1 MPCRWVNLARHNTQ
15 ASQKSR
21 DDDCTLYGSRTL
33 AAQERYF
40 RVPKQST
47 QWHLVG
53 ELHRMHHSASTSI
66 YIWILQPASCWVYII
81 LFNVYAC
88 CRQDYIYYYPVA
100 MATPAIDDWP
110 DNTSSNVASA
120 MVTATLILM
129 TTAWHSQ
136 GSFRCLP
143 LLFGDA
149 LQPQPPFYQSHSH
162 ILIGGMH

>member
-1 MPCRWVNLARHNTQ
+1 MYPIQLYQPNLREIH
-15 ASQKSR
+15 AS
-21 DDDCTLYGSRTL
+21 
-33 AAQERYF
+33 
-40 RVPKQST
+40 
-47 QWHLVG
+47 
-53 ELHRMHHSASTSI
+53 
-66 YIWILQPASCWVYII
+66 
-81 LFNVYAC
+81 
-88 CRQDYIYYYPVA
+88 
-100 MATPAIDDWP
+100 PAIDDWP